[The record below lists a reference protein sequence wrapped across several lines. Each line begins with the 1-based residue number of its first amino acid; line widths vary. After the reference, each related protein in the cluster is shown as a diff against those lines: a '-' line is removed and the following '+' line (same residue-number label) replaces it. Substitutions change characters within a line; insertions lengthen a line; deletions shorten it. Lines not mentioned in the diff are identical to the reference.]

1 MEGWSEID
9 DDVIEDNKLSA
20 RSTKSIKSA
29 RDKSPRENKE
39 NSLKRQKTK
48 DHLLKRQKSKEALSP
63 TKSKPSKAKTPDSK
77 KGTLKNEN
85 TKRKISMKQDPAR
98 YDKFLKTSSSFQRK
112 LAKGTSGLNQ
122 STSSNS
128 GVVDRKVRSSSR
140 IAASASSIKMS
151 ATAKQGVSSSRK
163 NTSINRTANA
173 KKLRRKSSVRK
184 TLDTAATAGRRKI
197 MTRSSSSNLLKSKQA
212 SKETPVQEKPKNL
225 KRTVAK
231 TSLDSTDMLKEEKP
245 ISSKENDAKRQRI
258 GSLPLPT
265 ISVTSPDK
273 FSSSSNVPM
282 SPSPFVIETTS
293 LSNKVGNRL
302 CPLGKRS
309 RVPATGMVSN
319 FLRDHRAASISVF
332 SPVQEDEDNTEDVF
346 VGVPDVGK
354 LNHTDNPP
362 RALRQKIRRQSN
374 FKLVRLNS
382 IKNKRRSMLRTSQ
395 KLR

>member
-1 MEGWSEID
+1 
-9 DDVIEDNKLSA
+9 
-20 RSTKSIKSA
+20 
-29 RDKSPRENKE
+29 
-39 NSLKRQKTK
+39 
-48 DHLLKRQKSKEALSP
+48 
-63 TKSKPSKAKTPDSK
+63 
-77 KGTLKNEN
+77 
-85 TKRKISMKQDPAR
+85 MKQDPAR
-98 YDKFLKTSSSFQRK
+98 YDKFLKTSSSYQRK

-128 GVVDRKVRSSSR
+128 GSVDRKVRSSSR
-140 IAASASSIKMS
+140 IAARASSVKKP
-151 ATAKQGVSSSRK
+151 ANAKQSVTSSRK

-184 TLDTAATAGRRKI
+184 TLDTSVHAGRRKI
-197 MTRSSSSNLLKSKQA
+197 MTKSSSSNLLKSKQS
-212 SKETPVQEKPKNL
+212 SKETPVEEKSTKNL
-225 KRTVAK
+225 KRTVAR

-245 ISSKENDAKRQRI
+245 MSSQENDAKRQRI

-265 ISVTSPDK
+265 ISVTSPEK
-273 FSSSSNVPM
+273 TSTSSSVPM

-332 SPVQEDEDNTEDVF
+332 SPVQEVEDTAEDVF
-346 VGVPDVGK
+346 DGIPEDVP
-354 LNHTDNPP
+354 LNQTDNPP
-362 RALRQKIRRQSN
+362 RALRHKLRRQSN

-395 KLR
+395 KLL